1 MRIVF
6 DHGVPHALRH
16 QLTGHEVNTADY
28 LGWETLNNG
37 DLLNAAEDQR
47 FDVLITTDQAL
58 VDQQR
63 ITGRT
68 IRVLVPAPANWPIP
82 GRHIPEIQEA
92 LDQTSPGTVAQIRF
106 TSDS

>member
-16 QLTGHEVNTADY
+16 QLTGHEVNTAEY

-68 IRVLVPAPANWPIP
+68 IRILVLAPANWPILR
-82 GRHIPEIQEA
+82 RHIPEIQEA
-92 LDQTSPGTVAQIRF
+92 LEQTNPGTVAQIRF
-106 TSDS
+106 TRDS